1 MISQVNFDKVFL
13 TQMIKQITFTAKA
26 ANQISRLAF
35 SIRSVKEL
43 FKFEPDTNEEKV
55 EALNQIAEMT
65 DEMKA
70 IEEEMKVVYT
80 FFEVVKKERG
90 FEVVGLDK
98 FRRQFEDWDNN
109 AIYKVLG
116 SMVKE

>member
-1 MISQVNFDKVFL
+1 
-13 TQMIKQITFTAKA
+13 
-26 ANQISRLAF
+26 
-35 SIRSVKEL
+35 
-43 FKFEPDTNEEKV
+43 
-55 EALNQIAEMT
+55 MT

-70 IEEEMKVVYT
+70 IEEEMKVVYK
-80 FFEVVKKERG
+80 FFEEVKKERG

-98 FRRQFEDWDNN
+98 FRRQVEDWDNN